1 MMAGKRIL
9 REAEEEGAVGRQSR
23 RRLTYRR
30 YLLRPCSLARSPW
43 EVRAAIVCCLA
54 LGSILILELQT
65 PNDVVAALGLLPL
78 LAAMWL
84 LSARFAVIVATIAAI
99 CFAVS
104 LFVER
109 QNQPTILYFGS
120 AAAVIA
126 LTTRLYS
133 TVSLKSSRNLLEPLA
148 RPSPACTFRS

>member
-1 MMAGKRIL
+1 
-9 REAEEEGAVGRQSR
+9 
-23 RRLTYRR
+23 
-30 YLLRPCSLARSPW
+30 
-43 EVRAAIVCCLA
+43 VRAAIVCCLS
-54 LGSILILELQT
+54 LGSILILELET

-78 LAAMWL
+78 LAALWL